1 MVLSKRVL
9 LALGVCL
16 IAGTSIQGRALM
28 ERKMYYLTTTNK
40 IGECSYWSIYLG
52 NYDCTLRKKF
62 PGTDTIPV
70 EASMNLSILSSGYVE
85 GSGYSERGKLESLG
99 TFHVRSGDKEPKV
112 HLDSI
117 QYVTRYGEVVKT
129 VQGKKGGLLINIDGT
144 MIAPKKMEL
153 RLYKMEKFYD
163 EDILKNREMIPIA
176 AFAFTKA
183 GIRQAKGDMNEQ

>member
-1 MVLSKRVL
+1 MILRKRVL
-9 LALGVCL
+9 LVLGICL

-28 ERKMYYLTTTNK
+28 ERKMYYLTTSNK
-40 IGECSYWSIYLG
+40 IGECTYWSIYLG

-62 PGTDTIPV
+62 PGTDTIPL

-85 GSGYSERGKLESLG
+85 GNGYSDRGKVESLG
-99 TFHVRSGDKEPKV
+99 TFHLKSGGEEQKV
-112 HLDSI
+112 HIDSI
-117 QYVTRYGEVVKT
+117 QYVTQYGEIVKT
-129 VQGKKGGLLINIDGT
+129 VQGKKGDLLISIDGA

-163 EDILKNREMIPIA
+163 EDILKNNKMIPIS

-183 GIRQAKGDMNEQ
+183 GIQQAKSDLGSQ